1 MGVRIYIDLD
11 GTICDIK
18 KAVNEFRLKNGHL
31 NPNDIEFKYPWSLP
45 GFFLN
50 LEPIPGAIESVK
62 ILASDYDVWFLSRP
76 SFKNTHSYTE
86 KAEWVKK
93 HFGYEMQKRL
103 ILCGDKSLLTG
114 RILIDDAENANQR
127 GFLGIWLKIGSE
139 QFPTWDS
146 INQRV
151 KEIFDLGINSL

>member
-18 KAVNEFRLKNGHL
+18 KAVYEFRLKNGNL
-31 NPNDIEFKYPWSLP
+31 NPNDIQFKYPWSLP
-45 GFFLN
+45 GFFLG

-62 ILASDYDVWFLSRP
+62 QLASVHDVWFLSRP

-86 KAEWVKK
+86 KAEWIKE
-93 HFGYEMQKRL
+93 HFGYEMQKKL
-103 ILCGDKSLLTG
+103 ILCGDKSLLIG
-114 RILIDDAENANQR
+114 RILIDDAENGNQR
-127 GFLGIWLKIGSE
+127 GFNGVWLKIGSE
-139 QFPTWDS
+139 RFPTWDE

-151 KEIFDLGINSL
+151 KEISDLGINSL

>member
-1 MGVRIYIDLD
+1 
-11 GTICDIK
+11 
-18 KAVNEFRLKNGHL
+18 
-31 NPNDIEFKYPWSLP
+31 
-45 GFFLN
+45 
-50 LEPIPGAIESVK
+50 
-62 ILASDYDVWFLSRP
+62 
-76 SFKNTHSYTE
+76 
-86 KAEWVKK
+86 
-93 HFGYEMQKRL
+93 MQKKL

-127 GFLGIWLKIGSE
+127 GFPGIWLKIGSE